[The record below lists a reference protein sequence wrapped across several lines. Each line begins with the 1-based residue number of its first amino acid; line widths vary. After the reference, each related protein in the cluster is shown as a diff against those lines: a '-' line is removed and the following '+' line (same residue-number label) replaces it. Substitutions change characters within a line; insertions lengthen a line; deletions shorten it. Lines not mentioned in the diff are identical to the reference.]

1 METAISIP
9 CTQIRVGQAR
19 IYDGDGPYLARTK
32 VDKTGE
38 RKPVLVIRGPDSRC
52 ESPSMEI
59 NYQTVYLAD
68 YPNRRYRIDVD
79 GPDGQVLLF
88 RTHRQQPVFL
98 VFASTSKTLIT
109 LFRPEYQ
116 PEAFDNEDG
125 RKYIICEVDGELPDG
140 ALDLLLRDR
149 KWSAIHQEI
158 SDGDVELYV
167 SERKDELIRIVRE
180 KNLLL
185 DLKRRFDPQTDELAA
200 RERRLDTRE
209 QQLIIREEKVRQEGL
224 KQMMK
229 RPKST
234 RGTQTTADMQAPTA
248 EAEAMV
254 DSLQQPQLQ
263 QQRIAQTQQSS
274 QMSAMHYQQFQHQ
287 QQPLQ
292 MSAMHY
298 QQFQHQQQP
307 LQMPAMHYQQF
318 QHQPQ
323 PLMLSHPPVQAGPE
337 PPPPPPPPLPPPL
350 PPPPPP
356 PHLPVQAGPQPPPPP
371 PPPPLP
377 PPPPPPPPQPNHYQ
391 PPPLPTRQQAEGAG
405 RSQLRTWC
413 RDLGVSTH
421 GKPEEL
427 RDRLRPHLQT

>member
-1 METAISIP
+1 METVISIP

-32 VDKTGE
+32 VDRTGE

-59 NYQTVYLAD
+59 NYQHVYLAD
-68 YPNRRYRIDVD
+68 QPNSRYRIDVD
-79 GPDGQVLLF
+79 GPDGKVLLF

-98 VFASTSKTLIT
+98 VFVSTSKTLIT

-200 RERRLDTRE
+200 RERRPDTRE

-229 RPKST
+229 RST
-234 RGTQTTADMQAPTA
+234 SLLRGEHRRP
-248 EAEAMV
+248 
-254 DSLQQPQLQ
+254 
-263 QQRIAQTQQSS
+263 
-274 QMSAMHYQQFQHQ
+274 
-287 QQPLQ
+287 
-292 MSAMHY
+292 
-298 QQFQHQQQP
+298 
-307 LQMPAMHYQQF
+307 
-318 QHQPQ
+318 
-323 PLMLSHPPVQAGPE
+323 
-337 PPPPPPPPLPPPL
+337 
-350 PPPPPP
+350 
-356 PHLPVQAGPQPPPPP
+356 
-371 PPPPLP
+371 
-377 PPPPPPPPQPNHYQ
+377 
-391 PPPLPTRQQAEGAG
+391 PTRKRQRQKQRRWWTHCSNSSYNSSALHRHSSLRGCRQCTTNSSSTN
-405 RSQLRTWC
+405 RSLC
-413 RDLGVSTH
+413 RCRQCTTNSSNTNH
-421 GKPEEL
+421 S
-427 RDRLRPHLQT
+427 HSC